1 MNREDEFFDLV
12 ERGDVAGVRA
22 LVGEDGALARTFG
35 VDGATALHHAA
46 FHGHREIVDLLLK
59 AGADINA
66 RDETHHA
73 TPMGWAI
80 EHLRERG
87 GLLAIEIDDLLF
99 AIERCDVAWAER
111 LIERHPALR
120 KAVDLEG
127 TPLWM
132 YAARSSDP
140 QIAQLFADP

>member
-22 LVGEDGALARTFG
+22 LVNEDASLARACG
-35 VDGATALHHAA
+35 ADGATALHHAA
-46 FHGHREIVDLLLK
+46 FHGHREIVDILMK

-87 GLLAIEIDDLLF
+87 GLLAIEIEDLLF

-120 KAVDLEG
+120 KAVDIEG

-132 YAARSSDP
+132 HAARSSNP
-140 QIAQLFADP
+140 RIARLFVET